1 MLRSHLTSRTVQVS
15 ILGAMITLCS
25 APKTSHAE
33 RPKGDRA
40 SRVCAFTYR
49 TAMQIEVAGHL
60 REAKETYLACAKPAC
75 GVLIRNQ
82 CSARYTQLESDIPSV
97 VPLVTDETGRDRSDV
112 QVTMDS
118 ELLTSRVDGRALPV
132 DPGPHEF
139 SVIADGA
146 ILARRKVMILQGQR
160 NRPIALALNQ
170 GERGKK
176 APVVTTEASVEAKP
190 FVETP
195 PDRPT
200 VEKPA
205 IDKTEPDRN
214 SPEKVAPGAVDKVSS
229 GPGVAPYILGGV
241 GLLGIGTWGALT
253 YWGRKDNEELSACA
267 PSCSQASV
275 DHVRNLYIAADVSLA
290 VGAAAL
296 GTSIVLFIVNPG
308 SKEKPP
314 SQASYRFDVQPARS
328 GAFATVSGV
337 F

>member
-1 MLRSHLTSRTVQVS
+1 
-15 ILGAMITLCS
+15 MITLCS
-25 APKTSHAE
+25 APKTSHADKA
-33 RPKGDRA
+33 KGDKA
-40 SRVCAFTYR
+40 SQANRVCAFTYR
-49 TAMQIEVAGHL
+49 TAVQTELAGRL

-82 CSARYTQLESDIPSV
+82 CSGRYMQLESDIPSV
-97 VPLVTDETGRDRSDV
+97 VPLVTDEAGRDRSDV

-160 NRPIALALNQ
+160 NRPITLALNQ

-176 APVVTTEASVEAKP
+176 APVVATEAA
-190 FVETP
+190 VETKP
-195 PDRPT
+195 LIETPAPDRQ
-200 VEKPA
+200 PA
-205 IDKTEPDRN
+205 ENAAVDKTEAERN
-214 SPEKVAPGAVDKVSS
+214 PPEKVAPEPVDKVSS

-253 YWGRKDNEELSACA
+253 YWGRKDNAELSACA

-275 DHVRNLYIAADVSLA
+275 DHVKNLYLAADVSLL
-290 VGAAAL
+290 VGAASL
-296 GTSIVLFIVNPG
+296 GTSIVLFITNPG
-308 SKEKPP
+308 TKEKPP
-314 SQASYRFDVQPARS
+314 SQASYRFDVRPAPS
-328 GAFATVSGV
+328 GGFATVSGV